1 MYLTVNQGVLGSTP
15 IAIGARRGAKMKPM
29 KIGFFYG
36 VKSAFFVL
44 GTQVSFGGK
53 MTSNHYF

>member
-1 MYLTVNQGVLGSTP
+1 MQNIMYLTVNQGVLGSTP

-36 VKSAFFVL
+36 IKSAFL
-44 GTQVSFGGK
+44 CWEPKSALAEK
-53 MTSNHYF
+53 